1 MDRTSQR
8 LLKEDREHGDIM
20 FPLAA
25 YWIELPAGAHVLDTH
40 WHEEAEFFLLLE
52 GEILFQVDTD
62 YFPLHPGEAVF
73 IESGDIH
80 AAYVLKET
88 PCRFCALVFHPVL
101 LASAQYDTIQQTV
114 ILPLQEKRQSFP
126 RHITS
131 SVPWQGELLQHLERM
146 MEAYDHKMP
155 GFESFMKGTLL
166 IMLSQIALPG
176 RSVNHSQSE
185 GADTTKID
193 RLKKVILYI
202 QDNYQEPIRTRDLSE
217 LIPMSEGQ
225 FCRFFKSMTRKTPV
239 DYINSYRVRQAAAL
253 LQQSDRKISD
263 IAMDVGFDNVS
274 YFIKVFRKAMKCSP
288 SEFRKGNGQQA
299 SGQNQLYP

>member
-8 LLKEDREHGDIM
+8 LLKEDREHGDVM

-25 YWIELPAGAHVLDTH
+25 YWIELPAGAPVLDTH

-62 YFPLHPGEAVF
+62 YFTLRPGEAVF

-80 AAYVLKET
+80 AAYAALDT
-88 PCRFCALVFHPVL
+88 PCRFCALVFHPDL
-101 LASAQYDTIQQTV
+101 LASAQYDTIQQNV

-131 SVPWQGELLQHLERM
+131 SVPWQGELLLHLERM
-146 MEAYDHKMP
+146 MEAYDNKMP

-166 IMLSQIALPG
+166 IMLSQIAPPG
-176 RSVNHSQSE
+176 RSVNYSQSA
-185 GADTTKID
+185 GADNTKID

-239 DYINSYRVRQAAAL
+239 DYINSYRIRQAAAL

-274 YFIKVFRKAMKCSP
+274 YFIKVFRKAMNCSP
-288 SEFRKGNGQQA
+288 SEFRKDAIPGAGQ
-299 SGQNQLYP
+299 GQLYP

>member
-8 LLKEDREHGDIM
+8 LLKEDREHGDVM

-25 YWIELPAGAHVLDTH
+25 YWIELPAGAPVLDTH

-62 YFPLHPGEAVF
+62 YFTLRPGEAVF

-80 AAYVLKET
+80 AAYAVKET
-88 PCRFCALVFHPVL
+88 PCRFCALVFHPDL

-131 SVPWQGELLQHLERM
+131 SIPWQGELLLHLERM
-146 MEAYDHKMP
+146 MEAYDNKMP

-166 IMLSQIALPG
+166 IMLSHIAVEG

-185 GADTTKID
+185 GADSTKID

-239 DYINSYRVRQAAAL
+239 DYINSYRIRQAAAL

-274 YFIKVFRKAMKCSP
+274 YFIKVFRKAMNCSP
-288 SEFRKGNGQQA
+288 SEFRKDAMPGAGQ
-299 SGQNQLYP
+299 GQLYP

>member
-8 LLKEDREHGDIM
+8 LLKEDREHGDVM

-25 YWIELPAGAHVLDTH
+25 YWIELPAGAPVLDTH

-62 YFPLHPGEAVF
+62 YFMLRPGEAVF

-80 AAYVLKET
+80 AAYAVKET
-88 PCRFCALVFHPVL
+88 PCRFCALVFHPDL

-131 SVPWQGELLQHLERM
+131 SVPWQGELLLHLERM
-146 MEAYDHKMP
+146 MEAYDNKMP

-166 IMLSQIALPG
+166 IMLSQIAPPG
-176 RSVNHSQSE
+176 RSVNYSQSA

-239 DYINSYRVRQAAAL
+239 DYINSYRIRQAAAL

-274 YFIKVFRKAMKCSP
+274 YFIKVFRKAMNCSP
-288 SEFRKGNGQQA
+288 SEFRKDAIPGAGQ
-299 SGQNQLYP
+299 GQLYP

>member
-8 LLKEDREHGDIM
+8 LLKEDREHGDVM

-25 YWIELPAGAHVLDTH
+25 YWIELPAGAPVLDTH

-62 YFPLHPGEAVF
+62 YFTLRPGEAVF

-80 AAYVLKET
+80 AAYAALDT
-88 PCRFCALVFHPVL
+88 PCRFCALVFHPDL

-131 SVPWQGELLQHLERM
+131 SVPWQGELLLHLERM
-146 MEAYDHKMP
+146 MEAYDNKMP

-166 IMLSQIALPG
+166 IMLSQIAPPG
-176 RSVNHSQSE
+176 RSVNYSQSA
-185 GADTTKID
+185 GADNTKID

-239 DYINSYRVRQAAAL
+239 DYINSYRIRQAAAL

-274 YFIKVFRKAMKCSP
+274 YFIKVFRKAMNCSP
-288 SEFRKGNGQQA
+288 SEFRKDAIPGAGQ
-299 SGQNQLYP
+299 GQLYP

>member
-8 LLKEDREHGDIM
+8 LLKEDRVHGDVM

-25 YWIELPAGAHVLDTH
+25 YWIELPPGSHILDTH
-40 WHEEAEFFLLLE
+40 WHEEAEFFMLLE

-62 YFPLHPGEAVF
+62 YFTLRPGEAVF

-80 AAYVLKET
+80 AAYVAKEG
-88 PCRFCALVFHPVL
+88 PCRFCALVFHPDL
-101 LASAQYDTIQQTV
+101 LASAQFDAIQQTV

-126 RHITS
+126 RHIMPG
-131 SVPWQGELLQHLERM
+131 VPWQQELLHHLERM
-146 MEAYDHKMP
+146 MEAYSNKMP
-155 GFESFMKGTLL
+155 GFESFIKGTLL
-166 IMLSQIALPG
+166 IMLSQIAIEG
-176 RSVNHSQSE
+176 RSVNHTQSE
-185 GADTTKID
+185 SADSTKIN

-239 DYINSYRVRQAAAL
+239 DYINSYRIRQAADL

-288 SEFRKGNGQQA
+288 SEFRKGPAPGAGQ
-299 SGQNQLYP
+299 SQLYP

>member
-8 LLKEDREHGDIM
+8 LLKEDREHGDAM

-62 YFPLHPGEAVF
+62 YFTLRPGEAVF

-80 AAYVLKET
+80 AAYALADT
-88 PCRFCALVFHPVL
+88 PCRFCALVFHPDL

-126 RHITS
+126 RHLTA
-131 SVPWQGELLQHLERM
+131 SVPWQADLLLHLNHM
-146 MEAYDHKMP
+146 MKAYEQQLP
-155 GFESFMKGTLL
+155 GFESFIKGTLL

-176 RSVNHSQSE
+176 RSVNHSPSE
-185 GADTTKID
+185 GADNTKAD
-193 RLKKVILYI
+193 RLKKAILYI
-202 QDNYQEPIRTRDLSE
+202 QDHYQEPIRTRDLAG

-274 YFIKVFRKAMKCSP
+274 YFIKVFRKAMNCSP
-288 SEFRKGNGQQA
+288 SEFRRDTGLA
-299 SGQNQLYP
+299 AGQNMLYP

>member
-8 LLKEDREHGDIM
+8 LLKEDRVHGDVM

-25 YWIELPAGAHVLDTH
+25 YWIELPPGSHILDTH
-40 WHEEAEFFLLLE
+40 WHEEAEFFMLLE

-62 YFPLHPGEAVF
+62 YFTLRPGEAVF

-80 AAYVLKET
+80 AAYVAKEG
-88 PCRFCALVFHPVL
+88 PCRFCALVFHPDL
-101 LASAQYDTIQQTV
+101 LASAQFDAIQQTV

-126 RHITS
+126 RHIMPG
-131 SVPWQGELLQHLERM
+131 VPWQQELLHHLERM
-146 MEAYDHKMP
+146 MEAYSNKMP
-155 GFESFMKGTLL
+155 GFESFIKGTLL
-166 IMLSQIALPG
+166 IMLSQIAIEG
-176 RSVNHSQSE
+176 RSVNHTQSE
-185 GADTTKID
+185 SADSTKIN

-239 DYINSYRVRQAAAL
+239 DYINSYRVRQAADL

-288 SEFRKGNGQQA
+288 SEFRKGPAPGAGQ
-299 SGQNQLYP
+299 SQLYP

>member
-8 LLKEDREHGDIM
+8 LLKEDREHGDVM

-25 YWIELPAGAHVLDTH
+25 YWIELPAGAPILDTH

-62 YFPLHPGEAVF
+62 YFTLRPGEAVF

-80 AAYVLKET
+80 AAYAVKDT
-88 PCRFCALVFHPVL
+88 PCRFCALVFHPDL

-131 SVPWQGELLQHLERM
+131 SVPWQGELLLHLERM
-146 MEAYDHKMP
+146 MEAYDNKMP

-166 IMLSQIALPG
+166 IMLSQIAPPG
-176 RSVNHSQSE
+176 RSVNYSQSA
-185 GADTTKID
+185 GADSTKID

-239 DYINSYRVRQAAAL
+239 DYINSYRIRQAAAL

-263 IAMDVGFDNVS
+263 IAMDAGFDNVS
-274 YFIKVFRKAMKCSP
+274 YFIKVFRKAMNCSP
-288 SEFRKGNGQQA
+288 SEFRKGALPGGGQ
-299 SGQNQLYP
+299 GQLYP

>member
-8 LLKEDREHGDIM
+8 LLKEDREHGDAM

-25 YWIELPAGAHVLDTH
+25 YWIDLPAGAHVLDTH

-62 YFPLHPGEAVF
+62 YFTLRPGEAVF

-80 AAYVLKET
+80 AAYALT
-88 PCRFCALVFHPVL
+88 DSPCRFGALVFHPDL
-101 LASAQYDTIQQTV
+101 LASAQYDTIQQSV

-126 RHITS
+126 RHLTPSI
-131 SVPWQGELLQHLERM
+131 PWQAELLLHLNHM
-146 MEAYDHKMP
+146 MTAYEHKMP

-176 RSVNHSQSE
+176 RSVNHSPSE
-185 GADTTKID
+185 GADNTKAD
-193 RLKKVILYI
+193 RLKKAILYI
-202 QDNYQEPIRTRDLSE
+202 QDHYQEPIRTRDLSG

-274 YFIKVFRKAMKCSP
+274 YFIKVFRKAMNCSP
-288 SEFRKGNGQQA
+288 SEFRRDTGLAAGQ
-299 SGQNQLYP
+299 SMLYP

>member
-1 MDRTSQR
+1 MDRTSQS
-8 LLKEDREHGDIM
+8 LLKEDRVHGDVM

-40 WHEEAEFFLLLE
+40 WHEEAEFFMLLE
-52 GEILFQVDTD
+52 GEILFQVDTE
-62 YFPLHPGEAVF
+62 YFPLGAGEAVF

-80 AAYVLKET
+80 AAYVLNEA
-88 PCRFCALVFHPVL
+88 PCRFCALVFLPDL
-101 LASAQYDTIQQTV
+101 LASAQYDTIQQNT

-126 RHITS
+126 RHIKPS
-131 SVPWQGELLQHLERM
+131 IPWHQELLCHLERM
-146 MEAYDHKMP
+146 MEAYALKMP
-155 GFESFMKGTLL
+155 GYEAFMKGSLL
-166 IMLSQIALPG
+166 IMLSQIAIEG
-176 RSVNHSQSE
+176 RSVNRSQSDD
-185 GADTTKID
+185 ADTTKIN

-225 FCRFFKSMTRKTPV
+225 FCRFFKAMTRKTPV
-239 DYINSYRVRQAAAL
+239 DYINSYRIRQAADL

-263 IAMDVGFDNVS
+263 IALEVGFDNVS

-288 SEFRKGNGQQA
+288 SEFRKGAGQA
-299 SGQNQLYP
+299 VNTGQIHP

>member
-8 LLKEDREHGDIM
+8 LLKEDRVHGDVM

-25 YWIELPAGAHVLDTH
+25 YWIELPAGTPVLDTH

-52 GEILFQVDTD
+52 GEIMFQVDTD
-62 YFPLHPGEAVF
+62 YFPLRAGEAVF

-80 AAYVLKET
+80 AAYALKDS
-88 PCRFCALVFHPVL
+88 PCRFCALVFHPDL

-114 ILPLQEKRQSFP
+114 ILPLLEKRQSFP
-126 RHITS
+126 RHIS
-131 SVPWQGELLQHLERM
+131 PAIPWQLELLRHLERM
-146 MEAYDHKMP
+146 MEAYDNKLP

-166 IMLSQIALPG
+166 IMLSQIAIEG

-185 GADTTKID
+185 SADTTKIN
-193 RLKKVILYI
+193 RLKKIILYI

-225 FCRFFKSMTRKTPV
+225 FCRFFKAMTRKTPV
-239 DYINSYRVRQAAAL
+239 DYINSYRIRQAADL
-253 LQQSDRKISD
+253 LQQTERKISD
-263 IAMDVGFDNVS
+263 IALEVGFDNVS

-288 SEFRKGNGQQA
+288 SEFRKGQGQVSAQ
-299 SGQNQLYP
+299 GQLYP

>member
-8 LLKEDREHGDIM
+8 LLKEDREHGDVM

-25 YWIELPAGAHVLDTH
+25 YWIELPAGAPVLDTH

-62 YFPLHPGEAVF
+62 YFMLRPGEAVF

-80 AAYVLKET
+80 AAYAVKET
-88 PCRFCALVFHPVL
+88 PCRFCALVFHPDL

-131 SVPWQGELLQHLERM
+131 SVPWQGELLLHLERM
-146 MEAYDHKMP
+146 MEAYDNKMP

-166 IMLSQIALPG
+166 IMLSQIAPPG
-176 RSVNHSQSE
+176 RSVNYSQSA

-225 FCRFFKSMTRKTPV
+225 FCRFFKSMTRKTPKSFFLDTSSSRHTRHHSRERPSHDGSTCRRSHPQYSIQCGQV
-239 DYINSYRVRQAAAL
+239 VRSANRHTPPT
-253 LQQSDRKISD
+253 SRIWHNCRPRG
-263 IAMDVGFDNVS
+263 I
-274 YFIKVFRKAMKCSP
+274 R
-288 SEFRKGNGQQA
+288 
-299 SGQNQLYP
+299 

>member
-8 LLKEDREHGDIM
+8 LLKEDREHGDVM

-25 YWIELPAGAHVLDTH
+25 YWIELPAGAPVLDTH

-62 YFPLHPGEAVF
+62 YFTLRPGEAVF

-80 AAYVLKET
+80 AAYAALDT
-88 PCRFCALVFHPVL
+88 PCRFCALVFHPDL

-126 RHITS
+126 RHLTS
-131 SVPWQGELLQHLERM
+131 SVPWQGELLLHLERM
-146 MEAYDHKMP
+146 MEAYDNKMP

-166 IMLSQIALPG
+166 IMLSQIAPPG
-176 RSVNHSQSE
+176 RSVNYSQSA

-239 DYINSYRVRQAAAL
+239 DYINSYRIRQAAAL

-274 YFIKVFRKAMKCSP
+274 YFIKVFRKAMNCSP
-288 SEFRKGNGQQA
+288 SEFRKDAIPGAGQ
-299 SGQNQLYP
+299 GQLYP

>member
-8 LLKEDREHGDIM
+8 LLKEDREHGDVM

-25 YWIELPAGAHVLDTH
+25 YWIDLPAGAHVLDTH

-62 YFPLHPGEAVF
+62 YFTLRPGEAVF

-80 AAYVLKET
+80 AAYALTET
-88 PCRFCALVFHPVL
+88 PCRFCALVFHPDL
-101 LASAQYDTIQQTV
+101 LASAQYDTIQQSV

-126 RHITS
+126 RHLTP
-131 SVPWQGELLQHLERM
+131 SVPWQAELLLHLNRM
-146 MEAYDHKMP
+146 MNAYDQQMA
-155 GFESFMKGTLL
+155 GFEAFMKGTLL
-166 IMLSQIALPG
+166 IMLSQIAQPG
-176 RSVNHSQSE
+176 RFVNHSQSE
-185 GADTTKID
+185 GAEPTKID
-193 RLKKVILYI
+193 RLKRVILYI
-202 QDNYQEPIRTRDLSE
+202 QDNYQEPIRTRDLSG

-253 LQQSDRKISD
+253 LKQGDRKISD

-274 YFIKVFRKAMKCSP
+274 YFIKVFRKVMNCSP
-288 SEFRKGNGQQA
+288 SEFRKDAGPFAGQ
-299 SGQNQLYP
+299 SQLYP

>member
-8 LLKEDREHGDIM
+8 LLKEDREHGDVM

-25 YWIELPAGAHVLDTH
+25 YWIELPAGAPVLDTH

-62 YFPLHPGEAVF
+62 YFTLRPGEAVF

-80 AAYVLKET
+80 AAYAALDT
-88 PCRFCALVFHPVL
+88 PCRFCALVFHPDL

-126 RHITS
+126 RHLTS
-131 SVPWQGELLQHLERM
+131 SVPWQGELLLHLERM
-146 MEAYDHKMP
+146 MEAYDNKMP

-166 IMLSQIALPG
+166 IMLSQIAPPG
-176 RSVNHSQSE
+176 RSVNYSQSA
-185 GADTTKID
+185 GADNTKID

-239 DYINSYRVRQAAAL
+239 DYINSYRIRQAAAL

-274 YFIKVFRKAMKCSP
+274 YFIKVFRKAMNCSP
-288 SEFRKGNGQQA
+288 SEFRKDAIPGAGQ
-299 SGQNQLYP
+299 GQLYP

>member
-8 LLKEDREHGDIM
+8 LLKEDREHGDVM

-25 YWIELPAGAHVLDTH
+25 YWIELPAGAPVLDTH

-62 YFPLHPGEAVF
+62 YFTLRPGEAVF

-80 AAYVLKET
+80 AAYAVKDT
-88 PCRFCALVFHPVL
+88 PCRFCALVFHPDL

-131 SVPWQGELLQHLERM
+131 SVPWQGELLLHLERM
-146 MEAYDHKMP
+146 MEAYDNKMP

-166 IMLSQIALPG
+166 IMLSQIAPPG
-176 RSVNHSQSE
+176 RSVNYSQSA
-185 GADTTKID
+185 GVDTTKID

-239 DYINSYRVRQAAAL
+239 DYINSYRIRQAAAL

-274 YFIKVFRKAMKCSP
+274 YFIKVFRKAMNCSP
-288 SEFRKGNGQQA
+288 SEFRKDAMPVAGQ
-299 SGQNQLYP
+299 GQLYP

>member
-8 LLKEDREHGDIM
+8 LLKEDREHGDAM

-62 YFPLHPGEAVF
+62 YFTLRPGEAVF

-80 AAYVLKET
+80 AAYALADT
-88 PCRFCALVFHPVL
+88 PCRFCALVFHPDL

-126 RHITS
+126 RHLTA
-131 SVPWQGELLQHLERM
+131 SVPWQGELLLHLNHM
-146 MEAYDHKMP
+146 LKAYEQQLP
-155 GFESFMKGTLL
+155 GFESFIKGTLL

-176 RSVNHSQSE
+176 RSVNHSPSE
-185 GADTTKID
+185 GADNTKAD
-193 RLKKVILYI
+193 RLKKAILYI
-202 QDNYQEPIRTRDLSE
+202 QDHYQEPIRTRDLAG

-274 YFIKVFRKAMKCSP
+274 YFIKVFRKAMNCSP
-288 SEFRKGNGQQA
+288 SEFRRDTGLA
-299 SGQNQLYP
+299 AGQNMLYP

>member
-1 MDRTSQR
+1 
-8 LLKEDREHGDIM
+8 
-20 FPLAA
+20 
-25 YWIELPAGAHVLDTH
+25 
-40 WHEEAEFFLLLE
+40 
-52 GEILFQVDTD
+52 VDTD
-62 YFPLHPGEAVF
+62 YFTLRPGEAVF

-80 AAYVLKET
+80 AAYAALDT
-88 PCRFCALVFHPVL
+88 PCRFCALVFHPDL
-101 LASAQYDTIQQTV
+101 LASAQYDTIQQNV

-126 RHITS
+126 RHLTS
-131 SVPWQGELLQHLERM
+131 SVPWQGELLLHLERM
-146 MEAYDHKMP
+146 MEAYDNKMP

-166 IMLSQIALPG
+166 IMLSQIAPPG
-176 RSVNHSQSE
+176 RSVNYSQSA
-185 GADTTKID
+185 GADNTKID

-239 DYINSYRVRQAAAL
+239 DYINSYRIRQAAAL

-274 YFIKVFRKAMKCSP
+274 YFIKVFRKAMNCSP
-288 SEFRKGNGQQA
+288 SEFRKDAIPGAGQ
-299 SGQNQLYP
+299 GQLYP